1 MKVVT
6 AEEIRR
12 IDRRAIEEYG
22 ILGVVLMENAGH
34 NVVLSMIDCYGNLRG
49 KKVSIVAGK
58 GNNGGDGFVVARHL
72 FNRDIRVE
80 VYLLDESDD
89 VKGDAKINLD
99 ILKKA
104 GIPLYE
110 SATLKDLEKPLRD
123 ADIIVDAIF
132 GTGISSKVTKPY
144 SDAINAINSAGKPVV
159 SIDIPSG
166 VSSDTGEILGVAVK
180 ANLTVT
186 FVLPKRGLLV
196 FPGAE
201 YSGVLKIA
209 DIGIPKGIV
218 EEEDIKC
225 HILTSKDIKALLPKR
240 SPNSHKTSF
249 GHLLVIAG
257 SAGKTGAAAM
267 TSLSALR
274 VGAGLVTL
282 SIPASLNDLLEMKT
296 TEVMTLPLP
305 ETDDLTLSVYA
316 ENILKEIFPKMTATA
331 LGPGLS
337 THPETVKLVRHLIS
351 NIEHPIVIDADGVNA
366 LIGHLETLKDAKGP
380 LILTPH
386 PGEMAR
392 LLDITSKEIQKD
404 RIGIAQKFALKH
416 KVYLVLKGARTII
429 SDPDGNIFINPTG
442 NPGMATAG
450 TGDVL
455 TGMIGGLIAQ
465 GMEPLAAAKTAVYL
479 HGLAGD
485 QAAEEIGEMGMIASD
500 IIERIPK
507 AIKFLKSDSP

>member
-1 MKVVT
+1 MKVVN

-12 IDRRAIEEYG
+12 IDKRAIEEYG
-22 ILGVVLMENAGH
+22 IPGLILMENAGLQVFL
-34 NVVLSMIDCYGNLRG
+34 NILERYGPLDQ
-49 KKVSIVAGK
+49 KKVAVIAGK

-72 FNRDIRVE
+72 YNRNIEVE
-80 VYLLDESDD
+80 VFLIGGSSDI
-89 VKGDAKINLD
+89 KGDAKTNLD
-99 ILKKA
+99 ILKKI
-104 GIPLYE
+104 GIPFYE
-110 SATLKDLEKPLRD
+110 NVTSNDLSIPLRD

-132 GTGISSKVTKPY
+132 GTGLSSEIKNPY
-144 SDAINAINSAGKPVV
+144 LDAINSINSSRKPVV
-159 SIDIPSG
+159 SIDVPSG
-166 VSSDTGEILGVAVK
+166 VNSDTGEILGVAVK
-180 ANLTVT
+180 ADLTVT

-201 YSGVLKIA
+201 YTGVLKIA
-209 DIGIPKGIV
+209 DIGIPKRAI
-218 EEEDIKC
+218 EEENIMVNL
-225 HILTSKDIKALLPKR
+225 LTEEEIRALLPER
-240 SPNSHKTSF
+240 RPDSYKTSF

-257 SAGKTGAAAM
+257 SVGKTGAAAM

-282 SIPASLNDLLEMKT
+282 AIPKSLNDILELKL

-305 ETDDLTLSVYA
+305 ETNELTISVSA
-316 ENILKEIFPKMTATA
+316 QDILNEVLPRMTVIA

-337 THPETVKLVRHLIS
+337 THSETSKLVRDLVRKY
-351 NIEHPIVIDADGVNA
+351 EAPMVIDADGVNA
-366 LIGHLETLKDAKGP
+366 LINHLDVLKERKAP

-392 LLDITSKEIQKD
+392 LIGKTSKDVQKD
-404 RIGIAQKFALKH
+404 RIGIAQGFSKENNVF
-416 KVYLVLKGARTII
+416 LVLKGARTII

-455 TGMIGGLIAQ
+455 TGMISGLIAQ
-465 GMEPLAAAKTAVYL
+465 GMEPLTATKTGVYL

-485 QAAEEIGEMGMIASD
+485 LTAEEFGEMGMIAGD
-500 IIERIPK
+500 IIEKIPE
-507 AIKFLKSDSP
+507 AIRFLKRIE